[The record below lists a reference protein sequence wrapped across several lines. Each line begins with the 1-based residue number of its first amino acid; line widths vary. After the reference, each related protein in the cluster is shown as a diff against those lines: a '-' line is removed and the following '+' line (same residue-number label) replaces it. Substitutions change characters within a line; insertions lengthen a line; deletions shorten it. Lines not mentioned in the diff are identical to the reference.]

1 MGPTLPSH
9 GLLHIP
15 DKGTNTYGGVSHV
28 QFADT
33 LQQVLHLVILHHG
46 YHARVHLRPRV
57 GAAARLTPIRAATLH
72 LLKES
77 KTRNI
82 QFIKHILHP
91 LCVRLII
98 DYHYTFHVVALF
110 NVSCFRFQ
118 VSGNAIQDVSHL
130 KHAT

>member
-9 GLLHIP
+9 GLLYIP

-33 LQQVLHLVILHHG
+33 FQKVLHLVILHHG
-46 YHARVHLRPRV
+46 YHARVHLGPSV
-57 GAAARLTPIRAATLH
+57 GAAARFAAVGAASLH

-98 DYHYTFHVVALF
+98 DYHYTFHVVVVF
-110 NVSCFRFQ
+110 
-118 VSGNAIQDVSHL
+118 
-130 KHAT
+130 